1 VTEADLTN
9 TAQVPEPA
17 SMASFGLGLIGFR
30 VIIRRRPAR

>member
-9 TAQVPEPA
+9 TA